1 MSGLPSWMYWPF
13 PAPGAGKEKTLAP
26 VVSEVA
32 SPTDTSIKEAAE
44 RESELIRRKK
54 KKGLAGT
61 IATSPLGL
69 GSSPDVLRKT
79 LGT

>member
-13 PAPGAGKEKTLAP
+13 PAPGAGKEKALAP
-26 VVSEVA
+26 VVT

-54 KKGLAGT
+54 KGLAGT
-61 IATSPLGL
+61 IATTPLGL

>member
-13 PAPGAGKEKTLAP
+13 PAPGEGKEKALTP
-26 VVSEVA
+26 VVA
-32 SPTDTSIKEAAE
+32 SPTDTGIKEAAE

-61 IATSPLGL
+61 IATTPLGL
-69 GSSPDVLRKT
+69 GGSPDVLRKT